1 MQISIRVGVVQAMV
15 FPLELTKPVRGTK
28 GSSGSILTQSPKRS
42 KFSESATPGAGT
54 LPAGFVQTFNDFEVD
69 NTEPNGPW
77 SSSSFPLT
85 RRSFRNSGCRSCSM
99 GIDHLHRIQSAV
111 DAPMASIA
119 TSEFLHFLLRNPW
132 RAWRRALIHRP
143 DRLFVH
149 RAVIHGTLSPSPGCK
164 EDPTKQRK
172 PNPSSPPSV
181 RFLRSAR

>member
-28 GSSGSILTQSPKRS
+28 GSSGSILAQSPKMS

-54 LPAGFVQTFNDFEVD
+54 LPAGFAQTFNDFEVD

-132 RAWRRALIHRP
+132 AGLAQSLDPQAGSAVCSPRRYSRNTEPVAGLQRRP
-143 DRLFVH
+143 DQ
-149 RAVIHGTLSPSPGCK
+149 AEEAKS
-164 EDPTKQRK
+164 
-172 PNPSSPPSV
+172 
-181 RFLRSAR
+181 